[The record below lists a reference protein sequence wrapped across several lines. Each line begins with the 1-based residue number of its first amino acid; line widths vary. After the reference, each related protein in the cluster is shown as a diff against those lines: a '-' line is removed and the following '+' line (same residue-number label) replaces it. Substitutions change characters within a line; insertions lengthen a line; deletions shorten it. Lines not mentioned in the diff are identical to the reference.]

1 MPEFAPR
8 ILRPNDA
15 AYYCGMGRT
24 LFERIIRPVVPTIR
38 LGDIGIGYD
47 RIDLDAAID
56 DYKARNTGP
65 CPPSPEQQHTWQ
77 KNEQSKD
84 SHSTRKRAKAESS
97 KQSRDSEKFADALRQ
112 VRGEKPNQSST
123 K

>member
-56 DYKARNTGP
+56 R
-65 CPPSPEQQHTWQ
+65 
-77 KNEQSKD
+77 
-84 SHSTRKRAKAESS
+84 TRP
-97 KQSRDSEKFADALRQ
+97 ALILDWR
-112 VRGEKPNQSST
+112 K
-123 K
+123 